1 MITSIF
7 RNSARIYNFIWFFI
21 KCLQISFIVFL
32 FNIIYNFILFLKNI
46 FFCSRSVLRIKKISL
61 KIDIW
66 TAQVFGFKINIF
78 FLELL
83 AFNMSLPMFFC
94 KRFKLLIL
102 FIISTFLYI
111 ICFFLIYNPF
121 FVICLVKISR

>member
-7 RNSARIYNFIWFFI
+7 RNSARINNFIWFFI

-111 ICFFLIYNPF
+111 ICFFWIYNLF

>member
-46 FFCSRSVLRIKKISL
+46 IFCSRSVLRIKKISL

-94 KRFKLLIL
+94 KRLKLLIL
-102 FIISTFLYI
+102 LIISTFLYI
-111 ICFFLIYNPF
+111 ICFFLIYNLF
-121 FVICLVKISR
+121 FVIYLVKISR

>member
-46 FFCSRSVLRIKKISL
+46 IFCSRSVLRIKKISL

-111 ICFFLIYNPF
+111 ICFFLIYNLF
-121 FVICLVKISR
+121 FVIYLVKISR

>member
-111 ICFFLIYNPF
+111 ICFFLINNLF
-121 FVICLVKISR
+121 FVIYLVKISR

>member
-46 FFCSRSVLRIKKISL
+46 IFCSRSVLRIKKISL

-102 FIISTFLYI
+102 LIISTFLYI
-111 ICFFLIYNPF
+111 ICFFLIYNLF
-121 FVICLVKISR
+121 FVIYLVKISR